1 MAHDSQNDRSPLRE
15 VTLTIDG
22 TPVVVNG
29 FVKDVFQQVVVGLV
43 RSLGDEDADGRIE
56 ILISPV
62 DEAK

>member
-1 MAHDSQNDRSPLRE
+1 MAHDSQNDRSSLRE
-15 VTLTIDG
+15 VALTIDG
-22 TPVVVNG
+22 TPVVMNG

-56 ILISPV
+56 VLISPT